1 MKVAILST
9 VPATPPTAGNRSRI
23 LALSRAL
30 RALGHGVHFVYLPST
45 MTNEPDD
52 DAHLAEFGREN
63 YIRLPSSVLSSP
75 EFVLKRFAWRVR
87 RKLLSPFKVDGAY
100 YLGLDECYPSRLTD
114 MLGAL
119 QRVHGFDTVVCEYIS
134 QSAALEAFPSNVL
147 KILDTHDSFSDRH
160 KLFAGLTYWFSVPP
174 SEQIRAFRRAD
185 VLLAIQDEEGDLF
198 RRQLAGNGPAVK
210 VVSHLLDVS
219 RPVTDFSSSD
229 AIFVGS
235 DNQANLAAVQY
246 FTQSVLPLIRERLP
260 QFNLLLVGSIC
271 RRVPDVEGVVK
282 LGMVDDLS
290 AAYSRAPMSVNPML
304 TGTGINI
311 KLLEALAAGVPAI
324 STQTGARGLGES
336 YSNGVFVVPDGDPS
350 AFADQVVDLASGPR
364 TRREKGR
371 AAYQD
376 ALAWNEAQMR
386 VLKRVFGRA

>member
-45 MTNEPDD
+45 MTSEPDD

-75 EFVLKRFAWRVR
+75 EFLLKRLAWRVR
-87 RKLLSPFKVDGAY
+87 RKLLSPLRVGGAY

-114 MLGAL
+114 MLRAL
-119 QRVHGFDTVVCEYIS
+119 QQVHGFDTVICEYIS

-147 KILDTHDSFSDRH
+147 KVLDTHDSFSDRH
-160 KLFAGLTYWFSVPP
+160 KLVPGRTYWFSVPP
-174 SEQIRAFRRAD
+174 SEQVRAFHRAD
-185 VLLAIQDEEGDLF
+185 VVLAIQEEEGDLF
-198 RRQLAGNGPAVK
+198 RRQLAGNGPAME

-219 RPVTDFSSSD
+219 RPVTDFRSSD

-260 QFNLLLVGSIC
+260 QFNLMLVGSIC
-271 RRVPDVEGVVK
+271 RRVSDVGGVVK

-290 AAYSRAPMSVNPML
+290 AAYSRAPISVNPML
-304 TGTGINI
+304 AGTGINI

-324 STQTGARGLGES
+324 STQTGARGLGKN
-336 YSNGVFVVPDGDPS
+336 YSNGVFVIPDGDAQ
-350 AFADQVVDLASGPR
+350 AFADQVVELANCPSA
-364 TRREKGR
+364 RREKGR
-371 AAYQD
+371 AAHED
-376 ALAWNEAQMR
+376 ALAWNDAQMH
-386 VLKRVFGRA
+386 VLKRVFERA